1 MKIMKKIKEI
11 EVENVKGIESR
22 VFDVE
27 VFPNKP
33 TIFVAPNGNGKSSLA
48 AAFASLKTTKIELK
62 KEHFHKNDESLSPKL
77 SITFEDLDG
86 SETVVSADAGKNEI
100 AQNFDIKVI
109 NSQLIP
115 KARRMSFG
123 GSSKATSTIEV
134 SPAILVNSI
143 PEKVDLDYQIS
154 DAKVDFGKN
163 GKVLPNISS
172 HLKNDVLMSLVGE
185 GVDFSKQSQ
194 VGHSKKLSDFIS
206 DINLMNGSS
215 DSIKASIPDHSKT
228 SILSVPHIKGVVELI
243 ERHTSLAGV
252 DAILSAIQIC
262 ELRKRDP
269 TKFKSFVKRSSYS
282 VQKTEFTE
290 IFRSLGTTWKDI
302 SPREVRGT
310 LVVEFPKAHE
320 ISNGERDV
328 ISFVA
333 QLVKIQVS
341 FTKPHGI
348 LIVDEIFDYLD
359 DANLIACQFYLS
371 RLISEMKSDGKKLC
385 PIILTHLDPWVFKN
399 FAFSN
404 LKVCHLSKAVV
415 TDRSVESIILKR
427 DEQGVQAPL
436 SSHFLHHHSED
447 KDLSV
452 VFARL
457 GLDAA
462 KNTAK
467 KFRAHCQV
475 HLQKYIDGNSYDP
488 LSVCCGVRLLVEQKA
503 FGLLDTEFQR
513 DEFLETHKTTKK
525 LEYVLDQGFDVPEIN
540 FLLGIIYN
548 DSLHLRAHQDNFSRI
563 VSKLENNTIKNMI
576 KNI

>member
-1 MKIMKKIKEI
+1 MKKIQKI
-11 EVENVKGIESR
+11 EVENVRGIDCRS
-22 VFDVE
+22 FDVE

-48 AAFASLKTTKIELK
+48 VAFASLKTNKIELK

-77 SITFEDLDG
+77 SITFEELDG
-86 SETVVSADAGKNEI
+86 SEVVVSADTGKNEI

-109 NSQLIP
+109 NSQLIA
-115 KARRMSFG
+115 KAIVRNFG

-134 SPAILVNSI
+134 SPAVLVSSI
-143 PEKVDLDYQIS
+143 PEKVDLNYKTAE
-154 DAKVDFGKN
+154 AKARFGGN

-172 HLKNDVLMSLVGE
+172 HLKSDILMSLVGE
-185 GVDFSKQSQ
+185 DVDFSKQSQ

-206 DINLMNGSS
+206 DLNLMDGSS
-215 DSIKASIPDHSKT
+215 NSIKASIPDHSKT

-243 ERHTSLAGV
+243 ERHTSLTGV

-262 ELRKRDP
+262 ELRKEDP

-282 VQKTEFTE
+282 AQKAEFTE

-302 SPREVRGT
+302 SPREVKGK

-341 FTKPHGI
+341 FKKPYGI

-371 RLISEMKSDGKKLC
+371 RLISEMKSDDKKLC
-385 PIILTHLDPWVFKN
+385 PIILTHLDPWIFKN
-399 FAFSN
+399 FAFSK

-427 DEQGVQAPL
+427 DDQGVQDPL

-447 KDLSV
+447 KDLSGD
-452 VFARL
+452 FARL

-462 KNTAK
+462 KNTAE
-467 KFRAHCQV
+467 KFRAHCQA
-475 HLQKYIDGNSYDP
+475 HLQKYIDGNNYDP

-503 FGLLDTEFQR
+503 FGLLDTDDQR
-513 DEFLETHKTTKK
+513 DEFLKTHKTTKK

-563 VSKLENNTIKNMI
+563 VSKIENNTIKNMI

>member
-1 MKIMKKIKEI
+1 MKKIKKI

-22 VFDVE
+22 AFDVE

-48 AAFASLKTTKIELK
+48 AAFASLKTKKIELK
-62 KEHFHKNDESLSPKL
+62 KDHFHKNDESLSPKL
-77 SITFEDLDG
+77 SITYEDLDG
-86 SETVVSADAGKNEI
+86 SETVVSADTGKNEI

-115 KARRMSFG
+115 KAKVMSFG

-134 SPAILVNSI
+134 SPAVLVISI
-143 PEKVDLDYQIS
+143 PEKVDLNYKVAE
-154 DAKVDFGKN
+154 AKACFGRN

-172 HLKNDVLMSLVGE
+172 YLKNDILMSLVGE
-185 GVDFSKQSQ
+185 DVDFSKQSQ

-206 DINLMNGSS
+206 GINLMDGSS
-215 DSIKASIPDHSKT
+215 SSIKASIPDHLKT
-228 SILSVPHIKGVVELI
+228 SILSVPHIKDVVELI
-243 ERHTSLAGV
+243 ERHTSLTDV

-262 ELRKRDP
+262 ELRKEEP

-282 VQKTEFTE
+282 AQKEKFTE
-290 IFRSLGTTWKDI
+290 IFRSLGATWKDI
-302 SPREVRGT
+302 SPREVKGR

-341 FTKPHGI
+341 FKKTYGI

-359 DANLIACQFYLS
+359 DANLVACQFYLS

-385 PIILTHLDPWVFKN
+385 PIILTHLDPWIFKN
-399 FAFSN
+399 FAFSK

-427 DEQGVQAPL
+427 DEQGVQDPL
-436 SSHFLHHHSED
+436 SSHFLHHHSENI
-447 KDLSV
+447 DLSGD
-452 VFARL
+452 FARL

-462 KNTAK
+462 KNTAE
-467 KFRAHCQV
+467 KFRAHCQA
-475 HLQKYIDGNSYDP
+475 HLQKYIGGNNYDP

-503 FGLLDTEFQR
+503 FGLLDTDDQR
-513 DEFLETHKTTKK
+513 DEFLQTHKTTKK

-548 DSLHLRAHQDNFSRI
+548 DSLHLRANQDNFSRI